1 MISKQVQM
9 IKSLASKIYG
19 IIVGSIN
26 KKHDENE
33 PIYQC
38 KVPVISVGNLTVG
51 GTGKTPFVQMLTKF
65 FLSKNLKVGIIG
77 RGYKK
82 DLKGEVIVG
91 DGERLLVSADEG
103 GDEMMLL
110 AQTLGVPVI
119 AHEKKYLAA
128 KSMEEKFGVDII
140 IVDDGFQHRNLHR
153 DIDIVLID
161 RETIDNPELVPKG
174 RLREPLDSISR
185 ADIVCFAGISDV
197 DESISRH
204 FKPET
209 IIIKVKPINANPYEL
224 GNKGPL
230 KFSEIKLIQQGVLP
244 FAGIAKPD
252 RFFNMLE
259 GMNYKFTKT
268 KEFSDHH
275 KYSAADIEKLIK
287 SAKQAGIKFLATT
300 EKDATKLIEYKNLF
314 DSAGITCYVFPIALT
329 IWDGKNQFFKLLNSL
344 LKVRK

>member
-1 MISKQVQM
+1 M
-9 IKSLASKIYG
+9 IKTLASKIYG
-19 IIVGSIN
+19 MVVGSIN

-91 DGERLLVSADEG
+91 DGESILATADEG
-103 GDEMMLL
+103 GDEMLLL
-110 AQTLGVPVI
+110 AQTLKVPVI

-128 KSMEEKFGVDII
+128 KSMEEKFDVDLI

-153 DIDIVLID
+153 DIDILLLD
-161 RETIDNPELVPKG
+161 RETVENPELIPKG
-174 RLREPLDSISR
+174 KLREPLDSIER
-185 ADIVCFAGISDV
+185 ADVICLAGITDL
-197 DESISRH
+197 DEEIMK
-204 FKPET
+204 FINPEK

-224 GNKGPL
+224 GNKVPL
-230 KFSEIKLIQQGVLP
+230 KFSKIKEIQELLLP

-259 GMNYKFTKT
+259 GMNYKFTST

-275 KYSAADIEKLIK
+275 KYSESDIQKLISLATK
-287 SAKQAGIKFLATT
+287 SGTKFLATT
-300 EKDATKLIEYKNLF
+300 EKDATKLSEFKDLL
-314 DSAGITCYVFPIALT
+314 DSANITCYVFPIALT
-329 IWDGKNQFFKLLNSL
+329 IWDGKNPFFKLLNSVI
-344 LKVRK
+344 KVKK